1 MKALDLKEIY
11 HKNLDTIYGKV
22 EVESL
27 FFLALEYYLDVP
39 RIQLSLDK
47 EFTIKKSE
55 IDDFFNTLNDL
66 KNQKPIQYIFGET
79 EFFGLKFKVNKNVL
93 IPRQET
99 EELVALILQ
108 NSGLRTNESIRIL
121 DIGTGSG
128 IIAISLAK
136 ELPNAYVYALD
147 ISEEALVIARENAER
162 NNVNVHFLLGD
173 ILDSKEWNLIFE
185 DLTFDIIVSNP
196 PYVRD
201 LEKSEIQPNVLG
213 HEPHVA
219 LFVNDNNPL
228 VFYET
233 ITNFAVEKLNQNGQ
247 LFFEINQYL
256 GQETKQLLVDR
267 NFEAI
272 ELLKD
277 LNGNDRMLKGTLK

>member
-213 HEPHVA
+213 HEPHIA

>member
-185 DLTFDIIVSNP
+185 DLTFDIIISNP

-201 LEKSEIQPNVLG
+201 LDKSEIQPNVLG

>member
-27 FFLALEYYLDVP
+27 FFLALEHFLDVP

-55 IDDFFNTLNDL
+55 IDEFFNTLNDL

-79 EFFGLKFKVNKNVL
+79 EFFCLKFKVNKSVL

-108 NSGLRTNESIRIL
+108 NSASIASEAIRIL

-136 ELPNAYVYALD
+136 ELPNAEVYALD
-147 ISEEALVIARENAER
+147 ITKEALEVAKHNAER

-173 ILDSKEWNLIFE
+173 ILDSKQMNLLFE

-196 PYVRD
+196 PYVRN
-201 LEKSEIQPNVLG
+201 LEKAEIQPNVLD

-219 LFVNDNNPL
+219 LFVDDDDPL
-228 VFYET
+228 VFYNA
-233 ITNFAVEKLNQNGQ
+233 ITNFSVEKLGQNGQ

-256 GQETKQLLVDR
+256 GQETMQLLVDR